1 VLRFAKASYEIYCD
15 GCHGP
20 AGDGKG
26 PIALKFSVPAI
37 NIGAPSVQ
45 AQTDGELFWKIS
57 NGKGAMP
64 AWKSLLSDEDRW
76 RLVAFVRTFRIR

>member
-1 VLRFAKASYEIYCD
+1 MPASEKVLRFAKATYGIYCD

-20 AGDGKG
+20 TGDGKG

-45 AQTDGELFWKIS
+45 AQT
-57 NGKGAMP
+57 
-64 AWKSLLSDEDRW
+64 
-76 RLVAFVRTFRIR
+76 